1 MVNISK
7 FQLSQKFRSAR
18 WHFEEIKKFKNFFYI
33 LPVAETTF
41 HRLNYHFIYLFWR
54 AMQGQKYS
62 FSFQEKFGR
71 DVRQMLNTKSS
82 AAVQKICLKKKKNQM
97 YLNFKKKPKV
107 CSCASAFS
115 QPSRQPFHQISL
127 RYNVVSLA
135 WLCSSPP
142 LLVSVC
148 YVCICDCFQYVLY
161 SVL

>member
-1 MVNISK
+1 M
-7 FQLSQKFRSAR
+7 
-18 WHFEEIKKFKNFFYI
+18 
-33 LPVAETTF
+33 AETTF

-54 AMQGQKYS
+54 AMQGQKHS
-62 FSFQEKFGR
+62 FSFQEKFGS
-71 DVRQMLNTKSS
+71 DVRQMLNTNLQPQSRKF
-82 AAVQKICLKKKKNQM
+82 VKKKKKKSNVFK
-97 YLNFKKKPKV
+97 LKKKPKV
-107 CSCASAFS
+107 CLCASAFS

>member
-1 MVNISK
+1 MTFWRNK
-7 FQLSQKFRSAR
+7 K
-18 WHFEEIKKFKNFFYI
+18 IKKIFFTFFQWQKQPSIDWTITLSTCFGGRCKAKNT
-33 LPVAETTF
+33 AF
-41 HRLNYHFIYLFWR
+41 HSKRNLEEMYDKCWTPNLQPQSR
-54 AMQGQKYS
+54 
-62 FSFQEKFGR
+62 KF
-71 DVRQMLNTKSS
+71 V
-82 AAVQKICLKKKKNQM
+82 KKKKNQM
-97 YLNFKKKPKV
+97 YLNLKKKPKV